1 MILELQRSG
10 FPREQISNYVNLSRN
25 NARQSTI
32 NALREH
38 FILEKIAEELKIE
51 PTPQDYDHEID
62 LLAEQSD
69 MSARRMRA
77 RLEKTGQMDAVRNQI
92 IERTVIEK
100 ITAAAKVTDVQDTEF
115 LNRDSDSSSI
125 DFLISGQVADI
136 PEAEHD
142 NDAAAF
148 PGAPKLPEAEKE

>member
-1 MILELQRSG
+1 M
-10 FPREQISNYVNLSRN
+10 SRN
-25 NARQSTI
+25 NARQTTI
-32 NALREH
+32 AALREH
-38 FILEKIAEELKIE
+38 FVLEKIAEELTIE
-51 PTPQDYDHEID
+51 PSTDDYDREIE

-69 MSARRMRA
+69 MSVRRMRT

-100 ITAAAKVTDVQDTEF
+100 ITAAAKVSDVQDTEF
-115 LNRDSDSSSI
+115 LKRDTESGSI
-125 DFLISGQVADI
+125 DFLISGYVADI